1 MSLVK
6 VDVPDGVTRQG
17 TIYQVGMRWWDSNL
31 ARVYLGNRQ
40 TVGAW
45 VSRLASTLTGV
56 PRAITAWRD
65 NNNDRLYGIGTH
77 SKLYASTS
85 TRTAMVDITPAGFTA
100 GRADAIAAGGYGSG
114 TYGSGA
120 FGDPRTD
127 TSTTQPASVWTLDT
141 FGQYLVGCMAG
152 DGNLY
157 EWQLDISTPTAAAVI
172 SGAPTGCVGLVVTPE
187 SFLVALGNGGNFR
200 SVAWC
205 DQGNETSW
213 TPSST
218 NQAGSYQL
226 QTQGT
231 LISGKRT
238 RAQTLLF
245 TDIDVHLMTYIGL
258 PYVYSIDRVAE
269 NCGIIAVNASAA
281 VDSRCYWMALNGF
294 YVWDGQS
301 AQELQCDVF
310 DAVFGDL
317 NMTQRSK
324 ISCRVNSQFSEI
336 VWMYPSAASTEND
349 SRVRYNYL
357 EDKWYLDHD
366 LDRTC
371 GVDRGVFLYPL
382 ECDSTGHVYDSETG
396 SSWSTTPYFESGPI
410 EDGNG
415 DNITRISR
423 IIFDEGTQGDVQV
436 TIYARDWNND
446 SETTYGP
453 YAAPNPVS
461 CRIAGR
467 QLRMK
472 VEFLAAGTF
481 GTMRFEVPAG
491 GSKR

>member
-6 VDVPDGVTRQG
+6 VDIPDGVTRQG
-17 TIYQVGMRWWDSNL
+17 TIYQVGARWWDSNL
-31 ARVYLGNRQ
+31 TRVYLGNRQ
-40 TVGAW
+40 PIGAW
-45 VSRLASTLTGV
+45 SSRLSATLTGV
-56 PRAITAWRD
+56 PRALITWRD
-65 NNNDRLYGIGTH
+65 NSNVRFFAVGTH
-77 SKLYASTS
+77 SKLYACTPS
-85 TRTAMVDITPAGFTA
+85 RTTMVDITPAGFTA
-100 GRADAIAAGGYGSG
+100 GRADAVAAGGYGSG
-114 TYGSGA
+114 TYGSSTY
-120 FGDPRTD
+120 GDPRTD
-127 TSTTQPASVWTLDT
+127 TSTIQPASVWCLDT

-157 EWQLDISTPTAAAVI
+157 EWALDISTPTAAAVI
-172 SGAPTGCVGLVVTPE
+172 AGAPTGCLGLVVTPE
-187 SFLVALGNGGNFR
+187 SFLVALGSGGDVR
-200 SVAWC
+200 TVAWC
-205 DQGNETSW
+205 DQGNETVW

-226 QTQGT
+226 QTQGA
-231 LISGKRT
+231 LVCGKRT
-238 RAQTLLF
+238 RSQTLLF
-245 TDIDVHLMTYIGL
+245 TDTDLHLMHYIGL

-269 NCGIIAVNASAA
+269 NCGIIAVNAAGA
-281 VDSRCYWMALNGF
+281 VDSRCYWMSQTGF

-301 AQELQCDVF
+301 ATEMPCDVF
-310 DAVFGDL
+310 DAVYGNL
-317 NMTQRSK
+317 NTTQRSK
-324 ISCRVNSQFSEI
+324 VSCRVNSQNSEVI
-336 VWMYPSAASTEND
+336 WMYPSASSTEND

-371 GVDRGVFLYPL
+371 GADRGVYNNPL

-396 SSWSTTPYFESGPI
+396 AAWPDTPYLESGPL

-415 DNITRISR
+415 DTITRVSR

-436 TIYARDWNND
+436 TVYARDWNND